1 MKHHKEITLSKGI
14 FGLESNFKDR
24 FFNDYKRIQHL
35 VTHFRG
41 LGCKIVL
48 TQGSYD
54 MVHIGHARYL
64 EEAKRHGDFLVVG
77 VDSDEKIRHRK
88 GPERPVVPQGERL
101 EMLTHLRCVDV
112 VMLKELKDKKWQLIK
127 TVRPDV
133 LIATKE
139 TYTKAQLKEL
149 KKYCGQVVVLEPM
162 ATTTTSAK
170 IRLLQIKTANK
181 LERSLTPKLIQTI
194 QEVLNG
200 VK

>member
-1 MKHHKEITLSKGI
+1 MKHHNEVTLSKGI

-24 FFNDYKRIQHL
+24 FFDDYKRIEHL

-48 TQGSYD
+48 AQGSYD

-64 EEAKRHGDFLVVG
+64 EEAKRHGDFLIVG
-77 VDSDEKIRHRK
+77 VDSDEKIRFRK
-88 GPERPVVPQGERL
+88 GPERPVVPQAERL

-139 TYTKAQLKEL
+139 TYSKAELKEL
-149 KKYCGQVVVLEPM
+149 KKHCGKVVVLQPM

-181 LERSLTPKLIQTI
+181 LERSLTPKLIETI
-194 QEVLNG
+194 QQVLNA